1 MKCQN
6 MATDSYGNDASANFW
21 HSATGIEV
29 QEESGFRW
37 IQAHNCELTSHD
49 HDSYDS
55 GDWSEVLLKISW
67 HPVIELQ

>member
-1 MKCQN
+1 MCSTAYRMRSPPLRGLGGFWCGRVQGMKCQN

-37 IQAHNCELTSHD
+37 IQAHKS
-49 HDSYDS
+49 
-55 GDWSEVLLKISW
+55 
-67 HPVIELQ
+67 